1 MSGLYYIISI
11 YKKEGDLACK
21 IKYNK
26 ENETNFTM
34 ESVYDWTCDLIN
46 GIQFLHFN
54 KWIHRDIKPGYN
66 YLFLLGSCNDHDKMM
81 IDQSRS
87 DNFFVATCTC
97 MYYSTLSMRGHSLSH
112 NLVLPQI
119 KFENDKYMELMK
131 LKILQRLK
139 KINNG

>member
-1 MSGLYYIISI
+1 
-11 YKKEGDLACK
+11 
-21 IKYNK
+21 
-26 ENETNFTM
+26 M

-97 MYYSTLSMRGHSLSH
+97 MYYSTLSMVIPLISLFPYFSFK
-112 NLVLPQI
+112 LSRI
-119 KFENDKYMELMK
+119 KFENMGLTK
-131 LKILQRLK
+131 LKIFSD
-139 KINNG
+139 